1 MVRALLV
8 LLLLILLFGSL
19 GVLVAK
25 AFLFAFLILL
35 LASILSGGF
44 YGRGRWY

>member
-25 AFLFAFLILL
+25 AFLFALLILI